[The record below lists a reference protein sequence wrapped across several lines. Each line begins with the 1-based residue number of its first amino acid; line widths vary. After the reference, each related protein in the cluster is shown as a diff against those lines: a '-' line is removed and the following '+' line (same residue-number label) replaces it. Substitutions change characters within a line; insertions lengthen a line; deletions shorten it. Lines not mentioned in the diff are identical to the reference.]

1 MIYFREIIMSY
12 VINVS
17 NLHRSSKE
25 HSVLLK
31 GFCIV
36 SMMQN
41 FDILQR
47 LVVSKLMLTMQFSE
61 NLAKSRAPTAS
72 RYANESCLFFLCK
85 LSLANKD
92 IMDTLRGVG

>member
-1 MIYFREIIMSY
+1 MIYFREFIMSY

-17 NLHRSSKE
+17 NLHHSSKE
-25 HSVLLK
+25 HSVLWK
-31 GFCIV
+31 GFRIA

-47 LVVSKLMLTMQFSE
+47 LVVPKLMLTMQFSQ

-72 RYANESCLFFLCK
+72 RYANEFCLFF
-85 LSLANKD
+85 SLKVQ
-92 IMDTLRGVG
+92 VG